1 MATAQASHVTCDL
14 SHCLFDPH
22 SLDSEPDKNCEMG
35 SVGSLVEK
43 QEFSPSASGGLRR
56 MRQPDGL
63 LWKGI
68 SQREVSGYSHGGKR
82 DVRAEKKHQSS
93 GGGFKRDYES
103 DRENQSPERYF
114 QDNQR
119 GADFSKSSLP
129 ERGRFDKCRI
139 RPSAFKVVP
148 GRSLLSMQGLSSS
161 KGQKLSKSN
170 GSLHTLL
177 TQSSTGSSSQR
188 GPLRSHLL
196 HTISLDEGTNSIQS
210 FPTYNPRF
218 KPSPNQLSASIGHI
232 NHIGGSLDR
241 VSRGPRDPL
250 AVEKAPL
257 SCKSLS
263 RLQSSGEPPPP
274 YEPTYSLEDVVKQL
288 EDRLSEKG
296 MELRQLKRNLSEND
310 DPFTQVF
317 EDKQRLWM
325 EELDELKQM
334 YVAKLQQVMY
344 QAQRSQRALQLQ
356 LYKLQQ
362 EKKRL
367 QEELDLQQ
375 SHCEE
380 LRLQQLKAERL
391 SPKLE
396 ETKWEVCQKTAE
408 ISLLKQQVRD
418 AQEEMAQKL
427 GEIFSLKTQLREAR
441 TELQAKDSQLA
452 QLGDSFQ
459 PLSDHGSPIPS
470 SRESPMQ
477 ACQDFLGCETDDSKC
492 RGMQGE
498 SAEGTEWLWAEL
510 LRERRQAQLQVVNFE
525 HERKTWQEEKEK
537 VLRYQREIQASYM
550 EMYHRNQALERQ
562 LSEFRQFPA
571 ESRSSDSESPW
582 IERAES
588 SKI

>member
-1 MATAQASHVTCDL
+1 MATAQAFHVTCDPSSCL
-14 SHCLFDPH
+14 SEPY
-22 SLDSEPDKNCEMG
+22 SLDSEPDNDYNMG

-43 QEFSPSASGGLRR
+43 QDFSAATLGSLRG

-63 LWKGI
+63 LRKGV
-68 SQREVSGYSHGGKR
+68 SQREVFGYLHGGKR
-82 DVRAEKKHQSS
+82 DTRAEKKHQSS

-114 QDNQR
+114 RDNQR

-139 RPSAFKVVP
+139 RPSAFKVMS
-148 GRSLLSMQGLSSS
+148 GKSLLSMQGLSSS

-177 TQSSTGSSSQR
+177 TQSSTGNSSQR

-218 KPSPNQLSASIGHI
+218 KPIPSQFSASVGHI

-241 VSRGPRDPL
+241 ASRGSRDPL
-250 AVEKAPL
+250 AVEKAPS

-296 MELRQLKRNLSEND
+296 MELRQLTRNLNVND
-310 DPFTQVF
+310 DPFAQMF

-334 YVAKLQQVMY
+334 YVAKLQQVTQ

-356 LYKLQQ
+356 LYKAQQ

-367 QEELDLQQ
+367 QEELELQQ
-375 SHCEE
+375 NQCEE
-380 LRLQQLKAERL
+380 LRQRQQQAERL

-408 ISLLKQQVRD
+408 ISLLKQQIRD
-418 AQEEMAQKL
+418 TQEEMTQKL
-427 GEIFSLKTQLREAR
+427 GEIFSLKSQLREAR
-441 TELQAKDSQLA
+441 TELQVKDSQLVH
-452 QLGDSFQ
+452 LGDSFQ
-459 PLSDHGSPIPS
+459 ALPEHGSPLPP
-470 SRESPMQ
+470 RDSPMQ

-498 SAEGTEWLWAEL
+498 SAEGPEWLWAEL
-510 LRERRQAQLQVVNFE
+510 LRERRQAQLQAANFE
-525 HERKTWQEEKEK
+525 QERKTWQQEKEK

-550 EMYHRNQALERQ
+550 EMYHRNQTLERQ
-562 LSEFRQFPA
+562 LSEFRQLQA
-571 ESRSSDSESPW
+571 ESRGINSESPW
-582 IERAES
+582 IERVES

>member
-1 MATAQASHVTCDL
+1 MATAQASHVTCVPISSL
-14 SHCLFDPH
+14 SEPY
-22 SLDSEPDKNCEMG
+22 SLDSEPDNDYNMG

-43 QEFSPSASGGLRR
+43 QDFSPATLGSLRG

-63 LWKGI
+63 LRKGM
-68 SQREVSGYSHGGKR
+68 SQREVFGYLHGGKR
-82 DVRAEKKHQSS
+82 DTRAEKKHQSS

-114 QDNQR
+114 RDNQR

-139 RPSAFKVVP
+139 RPSAFKVMS
-148 GRSLLSMQGLSSS
+148 GKNLLSMQGLSSS

-177 TQSSTGSSSQR
+177 TQSSTGNSSQR

-218 KPSPNQLSASIGHI
+218 KPAPNQFSASVGHI

-241 VSRGPRDPL
+241 ASRGPRDPL

-296 MELRQLKRNLSEND
+296 MELRQLTRNLHVNN
-310 DPFTQVF
+310 DPFAQMF

-325 EELDELKQM
+325 EELEELKQM
-334 YVAKLQQVMY
+334 YVAKLQQVTQ

-356 LYKLQQ
+356 LYKVQQ

-367 QEELDLQQ
+367 QEELELQQ
-375 SHCEE
+375 SQCEE
-380 LRLQQLKAERL
+380 LRQRQQQAERL

-408 ISLLKQQVRD
+408 ISLLKQQIRD
-418 AQEEMAQKL
+418 TQEEMTQKL
-427 GEIFSLKTQLREAR
+427 GEIFSLKSQLREAR
-441 TELQAKDSQLA
+441 TELQVKDSQLVH
-452 QLGDSFQ
+452 LGDSFQ
-459 PLSDHGSPIPS
+459 ALSEHGSPLPPRDS
-470 SRESPMQ
+470 SVQ

-498 SAEGTEWLWAEL
+498 SAEGPEWLWAEL
-510 LRERRQAQLQVVNFE
+510 LRERHQAQLQAANFE
-525 HERKTWQEEKEK
+525 QERKTWQQEKEK

-562 LSEFRQFPA
+562 LSEFRQLQA
-571 ESRSSDSESPW
+571 ESRGINSESPW
-582 IERAES
+582 IERVES

>member
-1 MATAQASHVTCDL
+1 MATAQTSHVTCDP
-14 SHCLFDPH
+14 SHCIFDPY
-22 SLDSEPDKNCEMG
+22 SLDPEPDNDSSMG

-43 QEFSPSASGGLRR
+43 QDFSPTAPGGLRG

-63 LWKGI
+63 LRKGM
-68 SQREVSGYSHGGKR
+68 SQREVFGYLHGGKQ
-82 DVRAEKKHQSS
+82 DTRAEKKSS
-93 GGGFKRDYES
+93 SGGFKRDYES
-103 DRENQSPERYF
+103 DRENQSPDRYF
-114 QDNQR
+114 RDNQR
-119 GADFSKSSLP
+119 GTDFSKSSLP

-139 RPSAFKVVP
+139 RPSAFKIVS
-148 GRSLLSMQGLSSS
+148 GKSLLPMQGLSSA

-177 TQSSTGSSSQR
+177 TQSSTSSSSQR
-188 GPLRSHLL
+188 GPLRNHLL
-196 HTISLDEGTNSIQS
+196 HTISLDEGNNSIQS

-218 KPSPNQLSASIGHI
+218 KPSPSQLSASIGNI

-241 VSRGPRDPL
+241 ASRGPRDPL

-263 RLQSSGEPPPP
+263 RLQNSGEPPPP
-274 YEPTYSLEDVVKQL
+274 YEPTYSLENVVKQL

-296 MELRQLKRNLSEND
+296 MELRQLKRNLSETD
-310 DPFTQVF
+310 DPFTQMF

-325 EELDELKQM
+325 DELDELKQM
-334 YVAKLQQVMY
+334 YVAKLQQVMQ

-356 LYKLQQ
+356 LYKAQQ

-367 QEELDLQQ
+367 QEELDLRQNQ
-375 SHCEE
+375 CEE
-380 LRLQQLKAERL
+380 LRLQQQQAERL

-408 ISLLKQQVRD
+408 ISLLKQQLRD
-418 AQEEMAQKL
+418 AQEEVAQKL

-452 QLGDSFQ
+452 KLGDSFQ
-459 PLSDHGSPIPS
+459 PLPEHGSPVPPRDS
-470 SRESPMQ
+470 SMQ
-477 ACQDFLGCETDDSKC
+477 PCQDFLGCETDDSKC
-492 RGMQGE
+492 REMQGE
-498 SAEGTEWLWAEL
+498 SAESSEWLWAEL
-510 LRERRQAQLQVVNFE
+510 LRERRQAQLQAANFE
-525 HERKTWQEEKEK
+525 QERKTWQEEKEK

-550 EMYHRNQALERQ
+550 EMYHWNQALERQ
-562 LSEFRQFPA
+562 LNEFRQYQP
-571 ESRSSDSESPW
+571 EPRGINSESPW
-582 IERAES
+582 IERVES

>member
-1 MATAQASHVTCDL
+1 MATAQASHMTCDP
-14 SHCLFDPH
+14 SHCLFDPY
-22 SLDSEPDKNCEMG
+22 SLDSEPDTDCSMG

-43 QEFSPSASGGLRR
+43 QDFSPAAPGGLRG

-63 LWKGI
+63 LRKGM
-68 SQREVSGYSHGGKR
+68 SQREVFGYLHGGKR
-82 DVRAEKKHQSS
+82 DARAEKKHQSS

-114 QDNQR
+114 RDTQR
-119 GADFSKSSLP
+119 GTDFSKSSLP

-139 RPSAFKVVP
+139 RPSAFKVVS
-148 GRSLLSMQGLSSS
+148 GKSMLSMQGLSSA

-177 TQSSTGSSSQR
+177 TQSSTSSSSQR

-218 KPSPNQLSASIGHI
+218 KPPPNQLSASIGHI

-241 VSRGPRDPL
+241 ASRGPRDPL

-310 DPFTQVF
+310 DPFTQMF

-325 EELDELKQM
+325 DELDELKQM
-334 YVAKLQQVMY
+334 YLAKLQQVMQ

-356 LYKLQQ
+356 LYKAQQ

-375 SHCEE
+375 SQCEE
-380 LRLQQLKAERL
+380 LRLQQQQAERL

-408 ISLLKQQVRD
+408 ISLLKQQLRD
-418 AQEEMAQKL
+418 NQEEMAQKM

-452 QLGDSFQ
+452 QLGDSLQ
-459 PLSDHGSPIPS
+459 PLPEHGSPVPPKDFS
-470 SRESPMQ
+470 VQP
-477 ACQDFLGCETDDSKC
+477 CQDFLGCETDDSKC
-492 RGMQGE
+492 RERQGE
-498 SAEGTEWLWAEL
+498 NAEGADWLWAEL
-510 LRERRQAQLQVVNFE
+510 LRERRQAQLQAANFE
-525 HERKTWQEEKEK
+525 QERKTWQEEKEK
-537 VLRYQREIQASYM
+537 VLRYQREIQAGYM

-562 LSEFRQFPA
+562 LNEFRQFHP
-571 ESRSSDSESPW
+571 EPRGINSESPW
-582 IERAES
+582 IERVES

>member
-1 MATAQASHVTCDL
+1 MATAQASHVTCDP
-14 SHCLFDPH
+14 SHCLFDPY
-22 SLDSEPDKNCEMG
+22 SLDSEPENDYSMG

-43 QEFSPSASGGLRR
+43 QDFSSSAPGGLRG

-63 LWKGI
+63 LRKGT
-68 SQREVSGYSHGGKR
+68 SQREVFGYLHGGKR
-82 DVRAEKKHQSS
+82 DARAEKKHQSS

-114 QDNQR
+114 RDNQR

-139 RPSAFKVVP
+139 RPSAFKVVA
-148 GRSLLSMQGLSSS
+148 GKGLLSMPGLSSA

-177 TQSSTGSSSQR
+177 TQSSTSSSSHR
-188 GPLRSHLL
+188 GPLRNHLL

-218 KPSPNQLSASIGHI
+218 KPAPSQLSASVGHI

-241 VSRGPRDPL
+241 ASRGPRDPL

-263 RLQSSGEPPPP
+263 RLQNSGEPPPPP

-288 EDRLSEKG
+288 EDRLSEKS
-296 MELRQLKRNLSEND
+296 MELRQLKRNLSESD
-310 DPFTQVF
+310 DPFTQMF

-325 EELDELKQM
+325 DELEELKQM
-334 YVAKLQQVMY
+334 YLAKLQQVTQ

-356 LYKLQQ
+356 LYKAQQ

-367 QEELDLQQ
+367 QEELDIQQ
-375 SHCEE
+375 SQCEE
-380 LRLQQLKAERL
+380 LRLQQQQAERL

-408 ISLLKQQVRD
+408 ISLLKQQLRD

-427 GEIFSLKTQLREAR
+427 SEIFSLKTQLRDAR
-441 TELQAKDSQLA
+441 TELQAKDSQLT

-459 PLSDHGSPIPS
+459 TSPERGSPVPP
-470 SRESPMQ
+470 RDSPMQ

-498 SAEGTEWLWAEL
+498 SAEGAEWLWAEL
-510 LRERRQAQLQVVNFE
+510 LRERRQAQLRAANFE
-525 HERKTWQEEKEK
+525 QERRTWQEEKEK

-562 LSEFRQFPA
+562 LSELRQLQ
-571 ESRSSDSESPW
+571 SEPRGISIEPPW
-582 IERAES
+582 IERVES

>member
-1 MATAQASHVTCDL
+1 MATAQASPVTCDL
-14 SHCLFDPH
+14 SHCLLEPY
-22 SLDSEPDKNCEMG
+22 SLDCKPANNRSMG

-43 QEFSPSASGGLRR
+43 QDFLPAAPGGLRG

-63 LWKGI
+63 LRKGM
-68 SQREVSGYSHGGKR
+68 SQREVFGYLHGGKR
-82 DVRAEKKHQSS
+82 DARTEKKHQSS
-93 GGGFKRDYES
+93 AGGFKRDYES

-114 QDNQR
+114 RDNHH
-119 GADFSKSSLP
+119 GAEFSKSSLP

-139 RPSAFKVVP
+139 RPSAFKVVA
-148 GRSLLSMQGLSSS
+148 GKSLLSMQGLSSA

-177 TQSSTGSSSQR
+177 TQSSTSSSSQR
-188 GPLRSHLL
+188 GPLRNHLL
-196 HTISLDEGTNSIQS
+196 HTISLDEGSNSVQS

-218 KPSPNQLSASIGHI
+218 KPAPSQLSASIGNI

-241 VSRGPRDPL
+241 ASRGPRDPL

-274 YEPTYSLEDVVKQL
+274 YEPTYFLEDVVKQL

-296 MELRQLKRNLSEND
+296 MELRQLKRNLSESD
-310 DPFTQVF
+310 DPFTQMF

-325 EELDELKQM
+325 DELDELKQM
-334 YVAKLQQVMY
+334 YVAKLQQVMQ

-356 LYKLQQ
+356 LYKAQQ

-375 SHCEE
+375 SQCEE
-380 LRLQQLKAERL
+380 LRLQQQQAERL

-408 ISLLKQQVRD
+408 ISLLKQQLRD

-452 QLGDSFQ
+452 QLEDSFQ
-459 PLSDHGSPIPS
+459 PVPERGSPVPP
-470 SRESPMQ
+470 RDSPMQ

-498 SAEGTEWLWAEL
+498 SAEGSEWLWAEL
-510 LRERRQAQLQVVNFE
+510 LRERRQAQLQAATFE
-525 HERKTWQEEKEK
+525 QERKTWQEEKEK

-562 LSEFRQFPA
+562 LSEFRQFQA
-571 ESRSSDSESPW
+571 EPRGINSESPW
-582 IERAES
+582 IERVES

>member
-1 MATAQASHVTCDL
+1 MATAQASHMTCDPIN
-14 SHCLFDPH
+14 CLPEPN
-22 SLDSEPDKNCEMG
+22 SLDSELDTDYNMG

-43 QEFSPSASGGLRR
+43 QDFSQATLGGLRG

-63 LWKGI
+63 LRKGM
-68 SQREVSGYSHGGKR
+68 SQREVFGYLHGGKR
-82 DVRAEKKHQSS
+82 DARAEKKHQSS

-114 QDNQR
+114 RDNQR

-139 RPSAFKVVP
+139 RPSAFKVMS
-148 GRSLLSMQGLSSS
+148 GKSFLSMQGLSSS

-177 TQSSTGSSSQR
+177 TQSSTGSASQR

-196 HTISLDEGTNSIQS
+196 HTISLDEGSNSIQS

-218 KPSPNQLSASIGHI
+218 KPAPSQFSASVGHI

-241 VSRGPRDPL
+241 ASRGPRDPL

-296 MELRQLKRNLSEND
+296 MELRQLTRNLNMNN
-310 DPFTQVF
+310 DPFAQMF

-325 EELDELKQM
+325 EELEELKQM
-334 YVAKLQQVMY
+334 YVAKLQQVTQ

-356 LYKLQQ
+356 LYKAQQ

-367 QEELDLQQ
+367 QEELELQQ
-375 SHCEE
+375 SQYEE
-380 LRLQQLKAERL
+380 MRQRQQQAERL

-408 ISLLKQQVRD
+408 ISLLKQQIRD
-418 AQEEMAQKL
+418 TQEEMTQKL
-427 GEIFSLKTQLREAR
+427 GEIFSLKSQLREAR
-441 TELQAKDSQLA
+441 TELQVKDSQLV

-459 PLSDHGSPIPS
+459 PLPEHGSPLPP
-470 SRESPMQ
+470 RDSPMQ

-498 SAEGTEWLWAEL
+498 NAEGPEWLWAEL
-510 LRERRQAQLQVVNFE
+510 LRERRQAQLRAANFE
-525 HERKTWQEEKEK
+525 QERKTWQQEKEK

-562 LSEFRQFPA
+562 LSEFRQLQTEP
-571 ESRSSDSESPW
+571 RGINSDLPW
-582 IERAES
+582 IERVES